1 MLAYCSQAFLA
12 EISSAGEARGNDIRM
27 DALTRMV
34 PEDPE
39 SLAVWLVRFT
49 SIQFGISFFTSLTR
63 TDNNGALA
71 LLGLYASF
79 GRRGEATKLYFIFLL
94 LSCVTDF
101 IWMIIYGNQIAGA
114 ELQEVQ
120 NDWEDYAFPPVGTAK
135 FVLAMSVIQFI
146 IKVVSLPFT
155 YKLFSTLG
163 PDLPPPTVGGARP
176 FTTYSSASAANP
188 ISGADAP
195 GGYQSAYRDRDE
207 L

>member
-1 MLAYCSQAFLA
+1 
-12 EISSAGEARGNDIRM
+12 M
-27 DALTRMV
+27 DAVQRMV
-34 PEDPE
+34 PDDPE

-49 SIQFGISFFTSLTR
+49 SIQFGICFFTSLTR

-71 LLGLYASF
+71 LLGLYAAF

-101 IWMIIYGNQIAGA
+101 IWMIVYGNQIAGA

-146 IKVVSLPFT
+146 IKIVSVPFT

-163 PDLPPPTVGGARP
+163 PDLPPPSAGGARA
-176 FTTYSSASAANP
+176 FTSYSSAAPAANP
-188 ISGADAP
+188 TAGGGGD